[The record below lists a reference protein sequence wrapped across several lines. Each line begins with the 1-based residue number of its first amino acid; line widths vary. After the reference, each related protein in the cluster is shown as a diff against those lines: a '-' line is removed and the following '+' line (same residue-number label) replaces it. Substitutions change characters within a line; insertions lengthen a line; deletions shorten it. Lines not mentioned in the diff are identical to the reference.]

1 MNVRLGLSS
10 FMRWSSSSLYWC
22 FVVLY
27 CDISLKSGWLS
38 IIWLSVLCVGQLNS
52 LATRVV
58 NWLDG
63 LKGRRYMRWKMDLR
77 GSRLYWMKWQR

>member
-63 LKGRRYMRWKMDLR
+63 LKNRR
-77 GSRLYWMKWQR
+77 